1 MQQIV
6 ASSIGEIMSNKARIP
21 MTLEITYKSDQDK
34 PLTLDEIAN
43 IVRLLVE
50 SSSNDELEVLNY
62 HWEANY

>member
-1 MQQIV
+1 MYQIGT
-6 ASSIGEIMSNKARIP
+6 SSIGEIMSNKARIP

>member
-1 MQQIV
+1 
-6 ASSIGEIMSNKARIP
+6 MSNKARIP

-50 SSSNDELEVLNY
+50 SSSNDQLEVLNY

>member
-1 MQQIV
+1 MI
-6 ASSIGEIMSNKARIP
+6 NKARVP
-21 MTLEITYKSDQDK
+21 MTLEITYKSEQDK